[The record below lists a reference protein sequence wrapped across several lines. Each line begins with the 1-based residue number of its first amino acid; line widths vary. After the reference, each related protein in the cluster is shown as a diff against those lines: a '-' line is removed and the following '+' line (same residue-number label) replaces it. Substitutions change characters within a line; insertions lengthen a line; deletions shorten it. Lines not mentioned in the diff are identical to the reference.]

1 MPKLKVE
8 IAPGPIEQR
17 IRDAY
22 KPQDQCVAEMKSFKE
37 RLDISVHDLSHL
49 LRRPYHTV
57 RGWVGERSDR
67 KPIDSLALGHQL
79 DTIERDIRDGKITVL
94 GSKRAALSFE
104 PEEVVEPPKVAE
116 VRRVPVML
124 PRKLARQLTR
134 FR

>member
-1 MPKLKVE
+1 MPKLRVE

-17 IRDAY
+17 IRDAHL
-22 KPQDQCVAEMKSFKE
+22 PQDRCIAEMKSFME

-57 RGWVGERSDR
+57 RGWVGQGDR

-79 DTIERDIRDGKITVL
+79 DTIERDIRDGKIAVL